1 MRGHKKSPA
10 GGQALRGSHGGDPHE
25 GKFSIAQIDADDKGA
40 VQ

>member
-10 GGQALRGSHGGDPHE
+10 GGQALRGGHGEIPHA
-25 GKFSIAQIDADDKGA
+25 GKTSIAQIDADDKGA